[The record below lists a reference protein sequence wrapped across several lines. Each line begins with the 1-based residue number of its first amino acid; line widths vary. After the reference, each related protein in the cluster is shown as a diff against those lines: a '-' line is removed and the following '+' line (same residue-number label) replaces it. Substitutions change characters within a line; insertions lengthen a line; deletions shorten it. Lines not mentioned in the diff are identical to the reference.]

1 MIKMAIRNMLR
12 NKKRSMLTIF
22 AIVIA
27 ILGATVLQGWI
38 RGAGDMMT
46 EEGKRV
52 SGEIRITSLD
62 YELKSK
68 SLDVSS
74 NIDYEEVSS
83 LVEDLGYK
91 STNLGRIKF
100 GALAFLGEEDEKA
113 IGFGIE
119 EEDYEIIGFEH
130 FIYEGRFIDF
140 TNEGEIIVGKKIK
153 DKLNLQ
159 LGDLIT
165 VVSSTQY
172 GSMSAF
178 NYEVVGFYKMDN
190 SHMNKS
196 VYMSLEDAQY
206 HLDMEGAVTEYL
218 MFLDNDSNIPKV
230 YENLKDNEDYLVL
243 PWDKIGLNEYMAK
256 ALPIFNL
263 VFAGILALLSG
274 VGITNTMMMVVFE
287 RRKEIGVLKSQ
298 GMKDK
303 QVLNLLCFEGMS
315 MGAIGSMI
323 GIIIG
328 GSIIYYYS
336 KVGIDF
342 GSMME
347 TISSDVNMK
356 SIIYMY
362 YGIDVLLV
370 SFIFGVI
377 VSFLATYVA
386 VRPEVKKE
394 AVENLRNE

>member
-1 MIKMAIRNMLR
+1 MLKMAIRNMMR

-27 ILGATVLQGWI
+27 IFGATLLQGWI
-38 RGAGDMMT
+38 RGAGSMMT

-52 SGEIRITSLD
+52 SGEVRITALD

-68 SLDVSS
+68 SLDAGS
-74 NIDYEEVSS
+74 NVDYKEMKK
-83 LVEDLGYK
+83 LVAPLKYK
-91 STNLGRIKF
+91 STNIGRIKF
-100 GALAFLGEEDEKA
+100 GGLAFLGEEDEKSLV
-113 IGFGIE
+113 FGIE
-119 EEDYEIIGFEH
+119 KEDYDIIGFEH
-130 FIYEGRFIDF
+130 FIYEGRFIDYD
-140 TNEGEIIVGKKIK
+140 NQGEVIVGKKIK
-153 DKLNLQ
+153 DRLNLK
-159 LGDLIT
+159 LGDVIT
-165 VVSSTQY
+165 ILSSTQY

-196 VYMSLEDAQY
+196 IYMSLEDAQY
-206 HLDMEGAVTEYL
+206 HLDMNGAVTEFL
-218 MFLDNDSNIPKV
+218 MYFDND
-230 YENLKDNEDYLVL
+230 KDIEKAYAQLSTNKDYLVL
-243 PWDKIGLNEYMAK
+243 PWNKIGLNEYMSK

-287 RRKEIGVLKSQ
+287 RRKEIGVLKAQ
-298 GMKDK
+298 GMRDK
-303 QVLNLLCFEGMS
+303 QVRNLLCFEGMT
-315 MGAIGSMI
+315 MGAIGSLI

-336 KVGIDF
+336 KVGINLGD
-342 GSMME
+342 MME
-347 TISSDVNMK
+347 TVSSDINMK

-362 YGIDVLLV
+362 FGVDVLFI
-370 SFIFGVI
+370 SFVFGVT
-377 VSFLATYVA
+377 VSFLSTLVA
-386 VRPEVKKE
+386 IRPEVKKQ

>member
-38 RGAGDMMT
+38 RGAGNMMT

-52 SGEIRITSLD
+52 SGEVRITALD

-74 NIDYEEVSS
+74 NIDYNEINEKI
-83 LVEDLGYK
+83 EGLGYK
-91 STNLGRIKF
+91 GINVGRIKF

-119 EEDYEIIGFEH
+119 EGDYGIIGFEH

-140 TNEGEIIVGKKIK
+140 QNEGEIIVGKKIK

-159 LGDLIT
+159 LGDIIT
-165 VVSSTQY
+165 IVSNTQY

-178 NYEVVGFYKMDN
+178 NYKVVGFYKMDN

-206 HLDMEGAVTEYL
+206 HLDMEGLVTEYL
-218 MFLDNDSNIPKV
+218 MFFDSDKNIYKA
-230 YENLKDNEDYLVL
+230 YEDLKDNEDYLIL

-315 MGAIGSMI
+315 MGAIGSFI

-362 YGIDVLLV
+362 YGLDVLFV
-370 SFIFGVI
+370 SFVFGVV
-377 VSFLATYVA
+377 VSFLATFIA

-394 AVENLRNE
+394 AVDNLRNE

>member
-52 SGEIRITSLD
+52 SGEIRITALD

-328 GSIIYYYS
+328 GTIIYYYS

-342 GSMME
+342 GTMME
-347 TISSDVNMK
+347 TMSSDVNMK

-362 YGIDVLLV
+362 FGVDVLLV
-370 SFIFGVI
+370 SFVFGVI